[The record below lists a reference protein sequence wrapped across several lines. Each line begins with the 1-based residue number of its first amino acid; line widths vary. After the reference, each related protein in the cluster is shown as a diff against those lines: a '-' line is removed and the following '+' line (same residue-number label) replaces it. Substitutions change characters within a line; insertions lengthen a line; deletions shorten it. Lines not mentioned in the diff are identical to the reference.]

1 VSERTNERKWLQ
13 PPTPTTKLTHP
24 IRLARSFRSAQS
36 LQRTKQSK
44 TNADASLPAN
54 YDKRRNSIMIS
65 ATAEDIKPE
74 NAHRRRKG
82 KRGTIGAAAVGADE
96 HIENEIKEN
105 KLREEQEEKEKKVA
119 KRKSRVTS
127 VNSGSSPGRVGMISA
142 TKDAMIAMNLNREL
156 MDDIATSATS
166 ASTKKHSQVI
176 TLGKD
181 GHLEVGKDRHI
192 VKAHTKGQRGSVIA
206 PATNSALE
214 KHLESQKVHRRC
226 SMILSKKKH
235 KLRRQGEEAGSNKFG
250 GEEVA
255 NAHHHEW
262 GDKVIRPQELHEH
275 WKKNVKLVEMT
286 RSMDSS
292 NVLSSGVGIRMRRRS
307 SVLNDHKKEKRK
319 KTLLAQAQAKTKARA
334 KN

>member
-1 VSERTNERKWLQ
+1 
-13 PPTPTTKLTHP
+13 
-24 IRLARSFRSAQS
+24 
-36 LQRTKQSK
+36 
-44 TNADASLPAN
+44 
-54 YDKRRNSIMIS
+54 
-65 ATAEDIKPE
+65 
-74 NAHRRRKG
+74 
-82 KRGTIGAAAVGADE
+82 
-96 HIENEIKEN
+96 
-105 KLREEQEEKEKKVA
+105 
-119 KRKSRVTS
+119 
-127 VNSGSSPGRVGMISA
+127 MISA